1 MKRSAAW
8 PTISQTLKFKSV
20 QNAVAG
26 FFFFL
31 VSLVVVV
38 VVVDFVSFVFIPC
51 NLFLV
56 SCGRD

>member
-26 FFFFL
+26 LFFFSFFGSGGCSGRFRFL
-31 VSLVVVV
+31 CFYSM
-38 VVVDFVSFVFIPC
+38 
-51 NLFLV
+51 
-56 SCGRD
+56 